1 MRAAFILAVDV
12 SDGILLPLLYPRRY
26 NYEQQRG
33 KHVASP

>member
-1 MRAAFILAVDV
+1 MGAAFILAVDV

-26 NYEQQRG
+26 DEQQRG